1 MSVESHNAETGAQLV
16 SARPSLRVCIIQPVL
31 KKYRVAF
38 FLALQGELARRGIDL
53 VVAYGKP
60 WPDELARGDNAELAA
75 PLGARV
81 ANWRL
86 FDALLIQPTIR
97 PWLRADLI
105 IVEHA
110 NKNALNYLFNILRS
124 LRIKRLAYWG
134 HGRDYQATDVGLR
147 QRIKAWTLKHADWWF
162 AYNQEAAA
170 YVSARGFPRER
181 ITAVGNSVNTT
192 ELIAQLAS
200 VTPEERRAAIEA
212 MGWLESDR
220 ILVAC
225 GSLYPGKRI
234 EALIESSD
242 LMHALQA
249 DIRLLVIGGG
259 PGLER
264 VRELASSRPWVRCV
278 GPRFGRDKAVLLSV
292 AELWLNPGL
301 IGLGVLD
308 AFCAAL
314 PVITRAEGMRS
325 PEAAYVEDDIN
336 GSIVAGDMSRYVAEV
351 VDILRDRPRLLRLQ
365 DGARESAKAYSVE
378 SMAASFAEGIAAALD
393 CRSRSPR

>member
-1 MSVESHNAETGAQLV
+1 MSVEPHNAETGAQLV

-53 VVAYGKP
+53 VVVYGKP

-75 PLGARV
+75 PLGTRV

-86 FDALLIQPTIR
+86 FDALLIQPTIL
-97 PWLRADLI
+97 PWLRADLL

-110 NKNALNYLFNILRS
+110 NKHALNYLFTVLRS

-134 HGRDYQATDVGLR
+134 HGRDYQATDTGL
-147 QRIKAWTLKHADWWF
+147 QQLIKAWTLKHADWWF

-181 ITAVGNSVNTT
+181 ITAVGNSVDTT
-192 ELIAQLAS
+192 ELKAQLAS
-200 VTPEERRAAIEA
+200 VTPEEQRTTVEA
-212 MGWLESDR
+212 MGWLASDR

-225 GSLYPGKRI
+225 GSVYLGKGIEELI
-234 EALIESSD
+234 EASD

-264 VRELASSRPWVRCV
+264 ARELASSRPWVRCV
-278 GPRFGRDKAVLLSV
+278 GPRFGRDKAVLLSR

-325 PEAAYVEDDIN
+325 PEATYVEDGIN
-336 GSIVAGDMSRYVAEV
+336 GSIVAGDMRCYVEAV
-351 VDILRDRPRLLRLQ
+351 VDILRDRSRLLRLQ
-365 DGARESAKAYSVE
+365 DGARANAKAYSIE
-378 SMAASFAEGIAAALD
+378 SMATNFADGIVACLE
-393 CRSRSPR
+393 CRR